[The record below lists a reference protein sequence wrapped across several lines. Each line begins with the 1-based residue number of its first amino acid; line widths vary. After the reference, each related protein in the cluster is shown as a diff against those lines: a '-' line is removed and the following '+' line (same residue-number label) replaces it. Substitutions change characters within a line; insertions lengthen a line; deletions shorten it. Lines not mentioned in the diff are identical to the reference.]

1 LQRNKRYIIA
11 RKFFKA
17 QMNKGVFITKLSK
30 FLPNKGIP
38 NELMEKYLGMVNNK
52 PSNARRIVLK
62 NNGIKNR
69 YYALDE
75 NGNTTHSNAELTSL
89 AIKNLTDKSFKIEDI
104 ELLACGTTSPDQ
116 ILPSHAVMVHGAL
129 KGKNL
134 ELASFSGACCS
145 GIQALKFGY
154 LSVLSGNTNN
164 AVCAGSE
171 RISRWLMAKNFEKE
185 TENLERLHENPYVSF
200 EKEFIRWMLSDG
212 AGAALLQN
220 TPSGDISLKIEWLD
234 ITSYAN
240 ELETCMYAAAE
251 KQKDS
256 SLLGWSEFES
266 QEWLNKS
273 IFSLKQD
280 VKLLGDHIVKYGCLY
295 LQDILNKR
303 HLNINDITY
312 FLPHLSSDL
321 FRMKIFNALTEANIP
336 IPEEKW
342 FTNLTHVG
350 NVGAA
355 SAYLMLEELFYS
367 GKLKK
372 GDKILLMVPESARF
386 SYAYSLLTVV

>member
-1 LQRNKRYIIA
+1 MSI
-11 RKFFKA
+11 
-17 QMNKGVFITKLSK
+17 GVFITRFSK
-30 FLPNKGIP
+30 FLPNKAIP
-38 NELMEKYLGMVNNK
+38 NDLMEKYLGMVDNK
-52 PSNARRIVLK
+52 PSLARRIVLK
-62 NNGIKNR
+62 NNGINFR

-75 NGNTTHSNAELTSL
+75 NGNTTHSNALLTSL
-89 AIKNLTDKSFKIEDI
+89 AIQNLTDKDFKIDDI

-116 ILPSHAVMVHGAL
+116 LLPSHTAMVHGAL

-154 LSVLSGNTNN
+154 LSVLSGNTTN
-164 AVCAGSE
+164 AVCTGSE
-171 RISRWLMAKNFEKE
+171 RISRWLLAKNFEKE
-185 TENLERLHENPYVSF
+185 TENLHLLHENPYLAF

-220 TPSGDISLKIEWLD
+220 SPAGDISLKIEWLD
-234 ITSYAN
+234 ITSFAN
-240 ELETCMYAAAE
+240 ELETCMYAGAI
-251 KQKDS
+251 KQNENQ
-256 SLLGWSEFES
+256 LLGWSEFDS

-280 VKLLGDHIVKYGCLY
+280 VKLLGENIVKYGCRY
-295 LQDILNKR
+295 LKDVLAKR
-303 HLNINDITY
+303 KLNIADINY
-312 FLPHLSSDL
+312 FLPHLSSDF
-321 FRMKIFNALTEANIP
+321 FRSKIFEALNEANIP

-342 FTNLTHVG
+342 FTNLTRVG

-367 GKLKK
+367 GRLKK
-372 GDKILLMVPESARF
+372 GEKILLMVPESSRF

>member
-1 LQRNKRYIIA
+1 MSKE
-11 RKFFKA
+11 
-17 QMNKGVFITKLSK
+17 VFITKLSK
-30 FLPNKGIP
+30 FLPNKAIP
-38 NELMEKYLGMVNNK
+38 NELMEKYLGMIDNK
-52 PSNARRIVLK
+52 PSLARRIVLK

-69 YYALDE
+69 HYALDE
-75 NGNTTHSNAELTSL
+75 NGMTTHSNADLTAN
-89 AIKNLTDKSFKIEDI
+89 AINNLTDENFKINDI

-116 ILPSHAVMVHGAL
+116 LLPSHSVMVHGAI

-164 AVCAGSE
+164 AVCTGSE
-171 RISRWLMAKNFEKE
+171 RISRWLLAKNFEKE
-185 TENLERLHENPYVSF
+185 TENLHLLHENPYLAF

-220 TPSGDISLKIEWLD
+220 TPSGNISLKIDWLE
-234 ITSYAN
+234 ISSFAN
-240 ELETCMYAAAE
+240 ELETCMYAGAE

-266 QEWLNKS
+266 QQLLNKS

-280 VKLLGDHIVKYGCLY
+280 VKLLGDNIVKYGCRFLKEILY
-295 LQDILNKR
+295 KRNLDINE
-303 HLNINDITY
+303 INY
-312 FLPHLSSDL
+312 FLPHLSSDF
-321 FRMKIFNALTEANIP
+321 FRKKIFDALSEANIP
-336 IPEEKW
+336 IPNEKW
-342 FTNLTHVG
+342 FTNLTVVG

-355 SAYLMLEELFYS
+355 SPYLMLEELFYS

-372 GDKILLMVPESARF
+372 GDKLLMMIPESARF
-386 SYAYSLLTVV
+386 SYAYSLLTVC